1 MFAVACGA
9 GTESSSTTAEPA
21 TLPSTSTLAGSLDC
35 PERNIGMEPSTRGF
49 ASPQTAAESALL
61 ETTWTDAS
69 LEEIETNQWIG
80 IVEDRNVV
88 RFRTF
93 RNEDDTWEWINLEYC

>member
-1 MFAVACGA
+1 
-9 GTESSSTTAEPA
+9 
-21 TLPSTSTLAGSLDC
+21 
-35 PERNIGMEPSTRGF
+35 MEPSTRSF

-61 ETTWTDAS
+61 ETTWPDAS
-69 LEEIETNQWIG
+69 LEEIEARQWIV

-88 RFRTF
+88 RRTL